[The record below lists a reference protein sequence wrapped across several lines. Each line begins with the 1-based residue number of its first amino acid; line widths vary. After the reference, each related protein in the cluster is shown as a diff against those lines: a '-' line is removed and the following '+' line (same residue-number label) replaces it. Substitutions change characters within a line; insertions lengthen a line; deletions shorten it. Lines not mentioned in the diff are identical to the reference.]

1 MNIQERR
8 NSMFDV
14 KLEQFLRD
22 EVKGTVRKIVP
33 ELIEKVEKLERRV
46 QRLNTKVKKL
56 KKTGK

>member
-1 MNIQERR
+1 
-8 NSMFDV
+8 MFDV